1 MMRFQRISP
10 DYLPQSNGRR
20 PNVRTCKED
29 DAEISKALN
38 HNGFDRKAT
47 RFRFGSNPSTDQD
60 QSSSHFAAS
69 DSPQLDNHAS
79 KTQNNKQENCSGVD
93 VLLQWGHNK
102 RSRRSRKE
110 NRVVTDE
117 SSVLER
123 KVIKIHRR
131 VVSVGQKQVTND
143 LVTAM
148 PPPSTTA
155 AYSRG
160 TNLRPCSLINRNLDE
175 RSTPVNISYSN
186 DRTLPRSCKKGAPS
200 PEKTEKASSCSVTA
214 TGEKLNGSI
223 EQAVPMNVE
232 SVAHPEPETAAAAEK
247 RNLDQLEW
255 PRICISL
262 SRKEKEYDFLIMK
275 GTKLP
280 QRPKKRAKNVD
291 RSLQYCF
298 PGMWLS
304 DLTRGRYEVREKKC
318 VKKKRTGLKGME
330 SMDSDSE

>member
-1 MMRFQRISP
+1 MLFP
-10 DYLPQSNGRR
+10 LLLP
-20 PNVRTCKED
+20 E
-29 DAEISKALN
+29 
-38 HNGFDRKAT
+38 
-47 RFRFGSNPSTDQD
+47 NP
-60 QSSSHFAAS
+60 FV
-69 DSPQLDNHAS
+69 DSPLI
-79 KTQNNKQENCSGVD
+79 
-93 VLLQWGHNK
+93 LLL
-102 RSRRSRKE
+102 
-110 NRVVTDE
+110 TM
-117 SSVLER
+117 
-123 KVIKIHRR
+123 I
-131 VVSVGQKQVTND
+131 
-143 LVTAM
+143 
-148 PPPSTTA
+148 
-155 AYSRG
+155 
-160 TNLRPCSLINRNLDE
+160 RNLDE

-291 RSLQYCF
+291 RSLQVRRNAKQQETMMLHSCDF
-298 PGMWLS
+298 S
-304 DLTRGRYEVREKKC
+304 RYQ
-318 VKKKRTGLKGME
+318 
-330 SMDSDSE
+330 